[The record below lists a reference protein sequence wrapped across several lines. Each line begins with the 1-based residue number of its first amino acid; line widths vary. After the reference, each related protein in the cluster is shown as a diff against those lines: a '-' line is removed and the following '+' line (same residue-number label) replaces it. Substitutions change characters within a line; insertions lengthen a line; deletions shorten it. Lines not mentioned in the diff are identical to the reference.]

1 MDLSQPIAYNG
12 LTTGLTTASGG
23 APASGVIATRVVYD
37 NIGTDGFLDKRAL
50 QDGLDASD
58 VYLGGRSIE
67 IDLAAFGTTYGATW
81 DQVQR
86 VMRTFSPRYAFDN
99 APTLLGF
106 RPIQFSQPTAD
117 TATWASGLIP
127 LQIYAR
133 PTAAP
138 TFIIDRDGLGSPSVS
153 AKGGKVLM
161 RATLLAKDPRKYV
174 QTALSSTITTSAQS
188 ATHRGD
194 CPTFPIITFS
204 ISATG
209 HSALRFYVGGNF
221 VQLNVS
227 TISSGTYSV
236 DFGQHTITKSDGTQR
251 MDLLSQVEAYNAIQ
265 PDDTTTFYMQNATGV
280 SSATIT
286 YSEAFF

>member
-1 MDLSQPIAYNG
+1 MDLSQPISYNG
-12 LTTGLTTASGG
+12 LTTGLTTAAGG
-23 APASGVIATRVVYD
+23 TPTSGVSVTRVTYN
-37 NIGTDGFLDKRAL
+37 NIGADAFFDKRAL

-58 VYLGGRSIE
+58 VYLGGRTIE
-67 IDLAAFGTTYGATW
+67 LDMAVYGTSQGEAW
-81 DQVQR
+81 DQAQR
-86 VMRTFSPRYAFDN
+86 VMRTFSPRYAYDN

-117 TATWASGLIP
+117 TATWATGYIP

-138 TFIIDRDGLGSPSVS
+138 TFSIEQTGIGSPAVP
-153 AKGGKVLM
+153 ARGGKVLM
-161 RATLLAKDPRKYV
+161 RAFLIAKDPRKYV
-174 QTALSSTITTSAQS
+174 QTDISATITTTAQS
-188 ATHRGD
+188 ASHRGD

-209 HSALRFYVGGNF
+209 SSVLRFYVGGSF
-221 VQLNVS
+221 VQLDAS
-227 TISSGTYSV
+227 TISTGTYSV
-236 DFGQHTITKSDGTQR
+236 DFGQHTITKSDGTLR
-251 MDLLSQVEAYNAIQ
+251 MDLLSQAQAYNAIQ
-265 PDDTTTFYMQNATGV
+265 PDDTTTYYMQNATGV